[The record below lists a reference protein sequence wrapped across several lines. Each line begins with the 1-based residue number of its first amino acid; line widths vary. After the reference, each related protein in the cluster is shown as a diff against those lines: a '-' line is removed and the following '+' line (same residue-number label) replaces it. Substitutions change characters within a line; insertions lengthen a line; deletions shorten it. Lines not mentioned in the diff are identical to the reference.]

1 MTAPRKSPTTPPDS
15 AKLHEAALLY
25 LARFAATEAS
35 LLRVLQRR
43 IERWA
48 REAAPMQ
55 PDPDAVATQRLAALA
70 AAKEVVGRLAA
81 AGAVDDSQFA
91 SARAQRLHREGRSR
105 RAIAAHLAARGIERD
120 TANAALPEDDLTA
133 ALVFA
138 RRRRIGPFCSGAASD
153 DAERHRVLGML
164 ARAGFTRSVA
174 STLLQMTRDAAEDM
188 IVASRK

>member
-1 MTAPRKSPTTPPDS
+1 MTAPRKPPTSPPDS
-15 AKLHEAALLY
+15 ATLHEAALLY
-25 LARFAATEAS
+25 LARFAASEAS

-48 REAAPMQ
+48 REAATTQ
-55 PDPDAVATQRLAALA
+55 PDPDAVASQRAAALA
-70 AAKEVVGRLAA
+70 AAKAVVGRLAT
-81 AGAVDDSQFA
+81 AGAVNDAQFA

-105 RAIAAHLAARGIERD
+105 RAIAAHLAARGIEREI
-120 TANAALPEDDLTA
+120 ANAALPEDELTA

-138 RRRRIGPFCSGAASD
+138 RRRRIGPFRSAAEFD

-174 STLLQMTRDAAEDM
+174 SALLGMTRDAAEEM
-188 IVASRK
+188 IVTSRK